1 MYLIAK
7 RFNPLTKKY
16 SIAKRKIATISST
29 GKVESRDGN
38 LVLVWNWQTKIGR
51 DDLAVWPIS
60 DYGISDSEANRRVA
74 NYKHDFNADGYDY
87 VPAHDYEG
95 KNP

>member
-16 SIAKRKIATISST
+16 SIAKRRIATISFLE
-29 GKVESRDGN
+29 KIENRDGN
-38 LVLVWNWQTKIGR
+38 LVLRT
-51 DDLAVWPIS
+51 DLAVWPIS
-60 DYGISDSEANRRVA
+60 DYGISDSEANRRVS
-74 NYKHDFNADGYDY
+74 NYKHDFDADGYDY
-87 VPAHDYEG
+87 VPAHVYES